1 MHATKPSR
9 FRGTFVVLATAGA
22 LVASL
27 TSATVAFAAT
37 GDTTTPAAV
46 ATPTG
51 GTTVTVTPTGTTT
64 DTAPAAAAAATD
76 TPLASTSA
84 PTGKTDSGATAAIKP
99 KVCATAPRAP
109 WRLDAVRDTADPTTV
124 KISWAAVECAVHY
137 NVSVF
142 SKGSDTVDVVDGGSA
157 SSFTVS
163 GIDPG
168 LTYRIQVSSRDA
180 KGEGGTTPV
189 FYLRPIVPMGV
200 SGMKAVYSD
209 VSSAILRWKAPADR
223 MPSLYHLKVVRLK
236 DKTVLE
242 DRDIDGGL
250 TEMALANMD
259 ARGMYVVTL
268 QALNKLGRGPLSRL
282 VLGDERPNQV
292 RSVGAIRD
300 PGDPAKVIVSWLPSD
315 NTLRGNVI
323 GYEIGYGASTASD
336 RLLVKDTDATVTIP
350 YEKSGV
356 ITVRVVTDTGK
367 SAWSKALRVLSES
380 NPDLSTTN
388 PSIDLVEQSGTIS
401 IAAAQQVADN
411 YRLMVK
417 ILPTANNGNF
427 ADTQYAQAGSNLLTF
442 RKVPDGSY
450 LVTVLGADK
459 ELARKYINVGN
470 VGGMFAPDW
479 MVTRGKANLLDQTI
493 DMYYGSETRVIST
506 RPFASQDMVL
516 ATAANLK
523 SGDGYGIWFRA
534 SGFENDK
541 PSGLTFQYDPKWG
554 NNFIVRLWNNGSEC
568 SNPIAT
574 TKFPASLK
582 VYGSHD
588 IVVAA
593 QGDTLFAT
601 IDGVRLFDLPSLSKA
616 IASNSC
622 KYVAPTGTQVGF
634 RTWGAGTAAVFTGTT
649 MR

>member
-1 MHATKPSR
+1 MHATKPPR
-9 FRGTFVVLATAGA
+9 FRGVLVVLATAGA

-27 TSATVAFAAT
+27 STPVLATAAT
-37 GDTTTPAAV
+37 GDTASSDTTTAALASV
-46 ATPTG
+46 DTTSTSSDSKGGDAAGGTPTADSTVT
-51 GTTVTVTPTGTTT
+51 TTV
-64 DTAPAAAAAATD
+64 
-76 TPLASTSA
+76 
-84 PTGKTDSGATAAIKP
+84 KP
-99 KVCATAPRAP
+99 KVCTAAPRAP
-109 WRLDAVRDTADPTTV
+109 WRLNAVRDDADPTTV
-124 KISWAAVECAVHY
+124 KISWAAVDCAVHY

-142 SKGSDTVDVVDGGSA
+142 SKGSDTVDIVDGGAS
-157 SSFTVS
+157 SSFTVT
-163 GIDPG
+163 GIDPE

-189 FYLRPIVPMGV
+189 FYLRRIVPGGV

-209 VSSAILRWKAPADR
+209 VNAAVLRWKAPKDR
-223 MPSLYHLKVVRLK
+223 VPTLYHLKIVRLK
-236 DKTVLE
+236 DQSVITDK
-242 DRDIDGGL
+242 DIDGDL
-250 TEMALANMD
+250 TELTLDNMD

-268 QALNKLGRGPLSRL
+268 QARNKLGKGPLSRL
-282 VLGDERPNQV
+282 VLGDERPNAV

-300 PGDPAKVIVSWLPSD
+300 PGDPSKVIVSWLPSD

-323 GYEIGYGASTASD
+323 GYEIGYGATSATD
-336 RLLVKDTDATVTIP
+336 RMIVKDTDATVTIP
-350 YEKSGV
+350 YDKSGV

-367 SAWSKALRVLSES
+367 SGWSKALRVLSDG

-388 PSIDLVEQSGTIS
+388 PAIDLVEQSGTIS
-401 IAAAQQVADN
+401 IAAAQRVADN

-427 ADTQYAQAGSNLLTF
+427 ADTQYSQDGANYMTF

-450 LVTVLGADK
+450 VVTVLGGGQ

-470 VGGMFAPDW
+470 VGGMFASDW
-479 MVTRGKANLLDQTI
+479 TITRGKANLTDQTI
-493 DMYYGSETRVIST
+493 DMFYGSETRVIST

-516 ATAANLK
+516 ATTANLK

-534 SGFENDK
+534 TSFDNDK
-541 PSGLTFQYDPKWG
+541 PSGLTFQYDPKYG
-554 NNFIVRLWNNGSEC
+554 NTFIVRLWNNGSEC

-574 TKFPASLK
+574 TKFPSSLK
-582 VYGSHD
+582 VYGPHD

-593 QGDTLFAT
+593 QGDTLYAT
-601 IDGVRLFDLPSLSKA
+601 IDGVRLFDLPSLTKA
-616 IASNSC
+616 IGSNSC